1 MSENDYHYSGQRKTA
16 TPWTADVLAL
26 KQHIELL
33 LAEQQMSANF
43 NACLFN
49 YYPTGDDGMGYHAD
63 NESEL
68 GNEPIIASVSLGATR
83 KFVFKHRITKEKV
96 EIPLQD
102 GQLIVMRGQ
111 TQRHWL
117 HSLPKTKKVTEGRIN
132 LTFRHIAN

>member
-68 GNEPIIASVSLGATR
+68 GNEPIIASVSLGQ
-83 KFVFKHRITKEKV
+83 
-96 EIPLQD
+96 P
-102 GQLIVMRGQ
+102 
-111 TQRHWL
+111 
-117 HSLPKTKKVTEGRIN
+117 
-132 LTFRHIAN
+132 